1 MKSKLTENQIEQ
13 LHALRDL
20 MAMRAVLRDWEGGI
34 CGKYCL
40 KLEQILKGESPDLN
54 PDKAI
59 KDAYPLVLY
68 FPDHPTA
75 QEFLMAVREAY
86 PNWSERGISA

>member
-1 MKSKLTENQIEQ
+1 MTQKQIEQ

-54 PDKAI
+54 PVNEID
-59 KDAYPLVLY
+59 DAYPLVLY
-68 FPDHPTA
+68 FPNQPTA
-75 QEFLMAVREAY
+75 QEFLEAVKEAY
-86 PNWSERGISA
+86 PNWSEKGIS